1 MALVDINWHPSPK
14 ELRVFAILEM
24 AFFSLVAWWIADRWA
39 APRTAAVILVLAG
52 GAGVAGLGRPSLLR
66 PVYVVWMMAVL
77 PIGWTISHLAMAG
90 IYYLV
95 VTPIGLIMRL
105 GGHDPMHR
113 RFDRA
118 ARSYWRARPPEA
130 RKGRYFRQF

>member
-1 MALVDINWHPSPK
+1 M
-14 ELRVFAILEM
+14 LEM
-24 AFFSLVAWWIADRWA
+24 AFFAVVAWWIAARWA
-39 APRTAAVILVLAG
+39 APGPAAVVLVLAG
-52 GAGVAGLGRPSLLR
+52 TAGVAGLWRPSLLR
-66 PVYVVWMMAVL
+66 PVYVLWMVAVL
-77 PIGWTISHLAMAG
+77 PVGWTISHLAMAA

-105 GGHDPMHR
+105 CGHDPMHR